1 MLVKNLG
8 YKKIFTK
15 LILNLVAFS
24 ALFILCSRG
33 LIEIMT
39 DKRLA
44 YLIQVV
50 SVTIFQL
57 SLIDFP
63 KIKLN
68 SGYKKTLMLFII
80 FIIVA
85 ILSYIYTLITTNFDG
100 GWLYIIINIYLTFL
114 MMINRSII
122 IEKSRLIRYDIII
135 SIMIFI
141 LSLVAFLQQNAGL
154 LLFLPGQTY
163 TFGSRI
169 RPSSLTGSYLHY
181 PIVLVLLGFL
191 MLQIFVFSKKRIHC
205 IFSLIAFMMCILS
218 FSRSGA
224 FILFATIGIWFLAK
238 FKKINKIKLKKVI
251 SMPIFLVF
259 IAIILYYAK
268 DTLYVERIVSS
279 FSSHSPGNDIRIIR
293 WKYALK
299 SFFNTNII
307 IGEFTGLITNTT
319 SNFNLISD
327 NTVVESGLLQQLLN
341 FGLLGTISYYM
352 LFIEVTRNINKNSL
366 WLKYAFIASVL
377 QTFVYQSIEVLPFM
391 FILCMFPQVSEFVVG
406 KYRQNV
412 SC

>member
-259 IAIILYYAK
+259 IAIILYYVK

-307 IGEFTGLITNTT
+307 IGEFTGLITNAT